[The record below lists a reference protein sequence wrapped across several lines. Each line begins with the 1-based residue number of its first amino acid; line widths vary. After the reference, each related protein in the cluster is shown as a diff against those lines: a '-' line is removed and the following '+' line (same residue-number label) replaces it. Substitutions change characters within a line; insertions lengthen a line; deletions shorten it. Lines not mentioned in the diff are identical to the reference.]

1 MKDCFVETL
10 PDYLDQVFS
19 NKNDELFHE
28 VADLR
33 TIYRGQSN
41 IQWSPLPSAFRTKE
55 DFLNEH
61 LYIREYERQ
70 LQSQCINKNSMDIL
84 VDAQHFGIPTRLLD
98 VTFNPLVALFFA
110 CTDSA
115 ESKSSNGVV
124 MQFVPTGIFMQ
135 NNPTCIA
142 YAEYVRKFKN
152 GIHFPTSQKRALTL
166 AVQRSEYNSLF
177 DAEKIVDKIL
187 SNNLNQV
194 FFLPKY
200 SNERIAAQEGA
211 FLLCSTPFVNRP
223 DPGYGNG
230 VFLFPDEIVQ
240 DFNNKIA
247 IRYIVP
253 SQSKKL
259 ILAQLDVAGIN
270 EAKLFPDT
278 EHRVRSIVSTVKRV
292 SQKQEWHK

>member
-1 MKDCFVETL
+1 M
-10 PDYLDQVFS
+10 
-19 NKNDELFHE
+19 
-28 VADLR
+28 
-33 TIYRGQSN
+33 
-41 IQWSPLPSAFRTKE
+41 
-55 DFLNEH
+55 
-61 LYIREYERQ
+61 
-70 LQSQCINKNSMDIL
+70 
-84 VDAQHFGIPTRLLD
+84 
-98 VTFNPLVALFFA
+98 
-110 CTDSA
+110 
-115 ESKSSNGVV
+115 
-124 MQFVPTGIFMQ
+124 
-135 NNPTCIA
+135 
-142 YAEYVRKFKN
+142 
-152 GIHFPTSQKRALTL
+152 TL

-187 SNNLNQV
+187 SNDLNHV

-200 SNERIAAQEGA
+200 SNERIAAQEGV